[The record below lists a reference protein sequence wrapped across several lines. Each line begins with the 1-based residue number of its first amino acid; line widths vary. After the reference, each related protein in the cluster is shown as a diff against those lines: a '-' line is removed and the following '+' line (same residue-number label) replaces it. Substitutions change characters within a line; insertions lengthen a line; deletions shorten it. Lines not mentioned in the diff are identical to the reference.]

1 MAQTYQKGHYDYDG
15 MQQSERRPSRGPI
28 HAGVRGVPYVPY
40 TTRPDPRNESRTY
53 VLATPIYD
61 IDQDSDQGSAR
72 KRTSMAVGTSQT
84 FDLDTSVGGPS
95 PMAPISP
102 YSPVSSNGGGYP
114 AYPTDNRSSSVPA
127 HGRSG
132 YSQTSLPAYTYD
144 IDTPTYALSDESR
157 AWTSGNRTG
166 TAVSYY
172 QQEGSS
178 SYEYPTPVSKISSDS
193 NEPLSPLNMS
203 TLQSSLPLPLER
215 RLPAP
220 NFVGTSITPDNDIRS
235 PISARL
241 SSLSISGP
249 YSRSNSGSWAV
260 DGVERRQP
268 SIHDLAEAS
277 MMLPPV
283 TRGLVG
289 TSANLPALGQDAT
302 PMSTAMFVSTPN
314 DNLAAIQTSTGAAQ
328 PTYYTATSSSLPSLN
343 TGMLLPTNYARYT
356 AINNS
361 DPSLPNMNTNDRTDP
376 TSYYGWGSTTASG
389 TEVLPILNTVE
400 ATTQSTA
407 GADRKYTSAQVSA
420 RYPPLQHPEPKI
432 VPSTPHATTLERHGR
447 TQQKDDKQHRPSS
460 GSGQQ
465 KNTSGSLSSNHGKKS
480 GHEPSK
486 GSL

>member
-1 MAQTYQKGHYDYDG
+1 MAQTYQKGHHDYDG
-15 MQQSERRPSRGPI
+15 MQRSERRPSRGPV
-28 HAGVRGVPYVPY
+28 HTGVRGVPYVPY

-53 VLATPIYD
+53 VLATPIHD

-95 PMAPISP
+95 SMAPISP
-102 YSPVSSNGGGYP
+102 YSPVSPNGGGYP
-114 AYPTDNRSSSVPA
+114 AYPSDDRSSSAPA
-127 HGRSG
+127 YGRSG

-144 IDTPTYALSDESR
+144 IDAPTYAASDESR
-157 AWTSGNRTG
+157 AWTSGNRSG

-172 QQEGSS
+172 QQESPS
-178 SYEYPTPVSKISSDS
+178 SYEYPTPVSRISSDS

-241 SSLSISGP
+241 SSLNINGP

-289 TSANLPALGQDAT
+289 NPATLPALGQDTT
-302 PMSTAMFVSTPN
+302 PMSTAMFVSTPG
-314 DNLAAIQTSTGAAQ
+314 DSLAAIQASTGAAQ

-343 TGMLLPTNYARYT
+343 TGILLPTNYARYT

-361 DPSLPNMNTNDRTDP
+361 SPSLPVLNTSDRTDS
-376 TSYYGWGSTTASG
+376 TSYYGWGSATAGS
-389 TEVLPILNTVE
+389 TEILPIINTAE
-400 ATTQSTA
+400 TTTQSTA
-407 GADRKYTSAQVSA
+407 GADRKYTPTQVAA
-420 RYPPLQHPEPKI
+420 RYPPLQYPRPKI
-432 VPSTPHATTLERHGR
+432 VPSTSHASTLEKHGR
-447 TQQKDDKQHRPSS
+447 VQQKDDKQHRPSS

-465 KNTSGSLSSNHGKKS
+465 KTASGSSGSNHGKKA
-480 GHEPSK
+480 GHKPSK